1 VIEALFQYPG
11 LARMCRKSRC
21 QVIHLG
27 FIPEDTKEK
36 PVQKHIHT
44 KQPESMEACLRQPCH
59 RKTSSRSGLLH
70 WTLCGRETEHS
81 LHFLTIGSV
90 RKVYCGDSL
99 RCQERLRITS
109 ANCSSCVFK
118 VLSNASIQRSEYQSM
133 RLPLA
138 EPGNLSSTKL
148 PISFSFHHS

>member
-1 VIEALFQYPG
+1 
-11 LARMCRKSRC
+11 MS
-21 QVIHLG
+21 
-27 FIPEDTKEK
+27 TNTSW
-36 PVQKHIHT
+36 IHT
-44 KQPESMEACLRQPCH
+44 GRHKRKAGPEPHSYETTGIDGGPLPSTPVPSQDLQPLQSFCI
-59 RKTSSRSGLLH
+59 G
-70 WTLCGRETEHS
+70 LCGHETEHS

-99 RCQERLRITS
+99 QCQERLRITS